1 MIKIL
6 ISIFKTLVI
15 STLALVA
22 GNLLVVGDKT
32 LSGHVAGA
40 LRFLELK
47 PMEVAK
53 GVEVLK
59 DIPDGAASAAGTLK
73 RAWDGVP
80 KSMNIPSPAGNGA
93 VANRNPHNEDHPPAA
108 QRDLKKMIENL
119 QEANRERQEG
129 LKKALE

>member
-1 MIKIL
+1 ML
-6 ISIFKTLVI
+6 KTLVI
-15 STLALVA
+15 STMALVA

-32 LSGHVAGA
+32 LSAHVSGA
-40 LRFLELK
+40 LSFLGLK

-53 GVEVLK
+53 GVEALK

-73 RAWDGVP
+73 RAWEGVP
-80 KSMNIPSPAGNGA
+80 KAMNIPSPSGAGA

-108 QRDLKKMIENL
+108 QRDLKKMLENL
-119 QEANRERQEG
+119 QEANKERQEG